1 METKRDFLSAE
12 RKRLQKEGLLPDWYT
27 TDAWGL
33 FKSKY
38 MEGSSSFKD
47 RIQTIAKTAAK
58 HAPGNKAHWEKQFFD
73 VIWKGWLSPST
84 PALANLGTN
93 KGMPVACSGQYI
105 ADSVASFYGE
115 LLDTA
120 VLTKNGFG
128 TSAYLGDIRPRGS
141 AIATGGSA
149 SGVVPVFQTYVDTMK
164 RVTQGVARR
173 GAWAGY
179 LPIDH
184 PDFVELAEW
193 VKNNPDDANVG
204 WCVSDE
210 FIEALNAGDPEAIA
224 RYQKAMKLKMLTGKG
239 YFFFN
244 DKVNR
249 QRPDGYPEVLAS
261 NLCVAPETLV
271 LTDKGHLRIDS
282 IVGEHVNV
290 WNGEEWS
297 NVKIVKTGEDQ
308 KLVTVRLSNGLDI
321 DCTPYHK
328 FYVSINGRIQEK
340 RAHELEEG
348 DKLIKSKFPV
358 IDNEDSRDLECAY
371 SNGFYSADGCLLKN
385 GRHRLYFYGEKRDL
399 IGTVSHEIAGVKIRR
414 EENRSI
420 IDLSAGVLR
429 PKFYV
434 PTPTFNVKSR
444 LRWFEGL
451 CDGDG
456 TVARNGATQSLQ
468 IASVNPEFLREV
480 QLMLQTMGVDSKVTL
495 ARKAGRHSLPAND
508 GTGENKEYD
517 CQDLYRLLIGQTGIV
532 QLRWLGFAPKRLKLT
547 GHVPDRECS
556 HFTVVTDVIDNGRID
571 DTYCFVE
578 PKRHMG
584 VFNGILTGQCTEI
597 TLHSS
602 DTETFT
608 CVLAS
613 MNLEKYDEWMNTDA
627 VYIATV
633 FLDCVASEFI
643 EKAKGIRGFEKA
655 VLSTERSRALG
666 LGVLGFHS
674 LLHKRRIP
682 FDSYRAKML
691 NKEVFQ
697 FINDESLMAS
707 ADLANEF
714 GKCYYATDSFPVR
727 NTHRLAVAPTMSTSQ
742 LMGGTSQGIE
752 PYIGNVF
759 VQQGAGGE
767 TIRVVPE
774 LLEIMKANNVYSR
787 ETLLDIA
794 SKDGSVQHVDWLTDD
809 EKAVFKTAFEIN
821 QNVLL
826 DLASDRQKYIC
837 QGQSINLFFGA
848 DDPEEYISEVH
859 KRAFLD
865 ENILSLYYVRTK
877 AGVSASSGECVA
889 CHA

>member
-1 METKRDFLSAE
+1 MEQQQTKRDFLSAE

-47 RIQTIAKTAAK
+47 RVETIAKVAAK
-58 HAPGNKAHWEKQFFD
+58 HGPNDGNDWAAEFFN

-84 PALANLGTN
+84 PCLANLGTN
-93 KGMPVACSGQYI
+93 KGMSVACSGQYI
-105 ADSVASFYGE
+105 GDSVASFYGE

-141 AIATGGSA
+141 AISTGGNA
-149 SGVVPVFQTYVDTMK
+149 SGVIPVFQTYVDTMK

-184 PDFVELAEW
+184 PDFNELAEW

-204 WCVSDE
+204 WNISDS
-210 FIEALNAGDPEAIA
+210 FIELLNAGDPDSVA

-239 YFFFN
+239 YFFFV

-249 QRPDGYPEVLAS
+249 QRPQGYPEVMAS
-261 NLCVAPETLV
+261 NL
-271 LTDKGHLRIDS
+271 
-282 IVGEHVNV
+282 
-290 WNGEEWS
+290 
-297 NVKIVKTGEDQ
+297 
-308 KLVTVRLSNGLDI
+308 
-321 DCTPYHK
+321 
-328 FYVSINGRIQEK
+328 
-340 RAHELEEG
+340 
-348 DKLIKSKFPV
+348 
-358 IDNEDSRDLECAY
+358 
-371 SNGFYSADGCLLKN
+371 
-385 GRHRLYFYGEKRDL
+385 
-399 IGTVSHEIAGVKIRR
+399 
-414 EENRSI
+414 
-420 IDLSAGVLR
+420 
-429 PKFYV
+429 
-434 PTPTFNVKSR
+434 
-444 LRWFEGL
+444 
-451 CDGDG
+451 
-456 TVARNGATQSLQ
+456 
-468 IASVNPEFLREV
+468 
-480 QLMLQTMGVDSKVTL
+480 
-495 ARKAGRHSLPAND
+495 
-508 GTGENKEYD
+508 
-517 CQDLYRLLIGQTGIV
+517 
-532 QLRWLGFAPKRLKLT
+532 
-547 GHVPDRECS
+547 
-556 HFTVVTDVIDNGRID
+556 
-571 DTYCFVE
+571 
-578 PKRHMG
+578 
-584 VFNGILTGQCTEI
+584 CTEI

-602 DTETFT
+602 AEETFT

-613 MNLEKYDEWMNTDA
+613 MNLEKYDEWKDTDA
-627 VYIATV
+627 VYVATV

-643 EKAKGIRGFEKA
+643 ERAKGKRGFEKA

-674 LLHKRRIP
+674 LLHKRRLP
-682 FDSYRAKML
+682 FDSYKTKML
-691 NKEVFQ
+691 NNEIFAL
-697 FINDESLMAS
+697 IRDESKEAS
-707 ADLANEF
+707 WMLGQQLGVSLYGN
-714 GKCYYATDSFPVR
+714 GLR
-727 NTHRLAVAPTMSTSQ
+727 NSHRTAIAPTMSTSQ

-774 LLEIMKANNVYSR
+774 LLAIMKAKGVYTR
-787 ETLLDIA
+787 DTLMDIA
-794 SKDGSVQHVDWLTDD
+794 NRDGSVQHVDWLTDD
-809 EKAVFKTAFEIN
+809 EKEVFKTAFEIN
-821 QNVLL
+821 QNVIL
-826 DLASDRQKYIC
+826 DLASQRQRYVC
-837 QGQSINLFFGA
+837 QAQSINLFFGA

>member
-1 METKRDFLSAE
+1 MSETKRDFLSAE
-12 RKRLQKEGLLPDWYT
+12 RKRLQREGLLPDWYT

-47 RIQTIAKTAAK
+47 RIETIAKTAAK
-58 HAPGNKAHWEKQFFD
+58 HAPQDGTNWEKKFFNI
-73 VIWKGWLSPST
+73 IWNGWLSPST
-84 PALANLGTN
+84 PCLANLGTN

-105 ADSVASFYGE
+105 GDSVTSFYGE

-120 VLTKNGFG
+120 VLTKHGFG
-128 TSAYLGDIRPRGS
+128 TSGYLGDIRPRGS
-141 AIATGGSA
+141 SISTGGTS

-184 PDFVELAEW
+184 PDFNELADF

-204 WCVSDE
+204 WVVSDG
-210 FIEALNAGDPEAIA
+210 FIELLNAGDVESLQ

-239 YFFFN
+239 YFFFV

-249 QRPDGYPEVLAS
+249 QRPSGYPEVLAS

-271 LTDKGHLRIDS
+271 LTDKGHVRIDT
-282 IVGEHVNV
+282 IVGQDVNV

-297 NVKIVKTGEDQ
+297 NVTVVKTGENQ
-308 KLVTVRLSNGLDI
+308 KLVTVRLSNGLDL

-328 FYVSINGRIQEK
+328 FYVSVNGKIQEK
-340 RAHELEEG
+340 RAHELEDG
-348 DKLIKSKFPV
+348 DKLIKADFPV
-358 IDNEDSRDLECAY
+358 IDREDSKELFY
-371 SNGFYSADGCLLKN
+371 PYTNGFYSADGCELKN
-385 GRHRLYFYGEKRDL
+385 GRPRLYFYDDKRHL
-399 IGTVSHEIAGVKIRR
+399 LMKVFSEIGIVKSRDEDR
-414 EENRSI
+414 RSI
-420 IDLSAGVLR
+420 IDLKRDVLQ
-429 PKFYV
+429 PKFFV
-434 PTPTFNVKSR
+434 PDATYSVKSR
-444 LRWFEGL
+444 LEWFAGL

-468 IASVNPEFLREV
+468 IASINPDFLREV
-480 QLMLQTMGVDSKVTL
+480 QLMLQTLGVASKVTL
-495 ARKAGRHSLPAND
+495 ATKAGVRNLPRND
-508 GTGENKEYD
+508 GSGELGAYD
-517 CQDLYRLLIGQTGIV
+517 CQTVYRLLIGQSGIV
-532 QLRWLGFAPKRLKLT
+532 QLRWLGFAPQRLKLT
-547 GHVPDRECS
+547 GHVPNRECS
-556 HFTVVTDVIDNGRID
+556 HFVVVTDVIDNGRVD
-571 DTYCFVE
+571 DTYCFTE

-602 DTETFT
+602 EDETFT

-613 MNLEKYDEWMNTDA
+613 MNLEKYDEWKDTNA
-627 VYIATV
+627 VFVATI

-666 LGVLGFHS
+666 LGVLGWHS
-674 LLHKRRIP
+674 LLHKRRIA
-682 FDSYRAKML
+682 FDSLKARLL
-691 NKEVFQ
+691 NKEIFGMLDV
-697 FINDESLMAS
+697 ESLHASTFMARELGS
-707 ADLANEF
+707 CF
-714 GKCYYATDSFPVR
+714 YSQGVR
-727 NTHRLAVAPTMSTSQ
+727 NTHRTAIAPTMSTSQ

-752 PYIGNVF
+752 PFIGNVF

-774 LLEIMKANNVYSR
+774 LLAIMKEKGVYNR
-787 ETLLDIA
+787 DTLMDIA
-794 SKDGSVQHVDWLTDD
+794 NHDGSVQHVDWLDEDD
-809 EKAVFKTAFEIN
+809 KAVFKTAFEID
-821 QNVLL
+821 QNVILT
-826 DLASDRQKYIC
+826 LAAERQPYIC
-837 QGQSINLFFGA
+837 QAQSINLFFGS
-848 DDPEEYISEVH
+848 DDPEEYISGVH
-859 KRAFLD
+859 KSAFMN

>member
-1 METKRDFLSAE
+1 MDQQQTKRDFLSAE

-47 RIQTIAKTAAK
+47 RVETIAKVAAK
-58 HAPGNKAHWEKQFFD
+58 HAPDDGVDWSKRFFN
-73 VIWKGWLSPST
+73 VIWSGWLSPST
-84 PALANLGTN
+84 PCLANLGTN

-105 ADSVASFYGE
+105 GDSVTSFYAE

-141 AIATGGSA
+141 AISTGGNA
-149 SGVVPVFQTYVDTMK
+149 SGVIPVFQTYVDTMK

-184 PDFVELAEW
+184 PDFNELAEW

-204 WCVSDE
+204 WIISDSFVE
-210 FIEALNAGDPEAIA
+210 LLNAGDPDSVA

-239 YFFFN
+239 YFFFV

-249 QRPDGYPEVLAS
+249 QRPWGYPEVMAS
-261 NLCVAPETLV
+261 NL
-271 LTDKGHLRIDS
+271 
-282 IVGEHVNV
+282 
-290 WNGEEWS
+290 
-297 NVKIVKTGEDQ
+297 
-308 KLVTVRLSNGLDI
+308 
-321 DCTPYHK
+321 
-328 FYVSINGRIQEK
+328 
-340 RAHELEEG
+340 
-348 DKLIKSKFPV
+348 
-358 IDNEDSRDLECAY
+358 
-371 SNGFYSADGCLLKN
+371 
-385 GRHRLYFYGEKRDL
+385 
-399 IGTVSHEIAGVKIRR
+399 
-414 EENRSI
+414 
-420 IDLSAGVLR
+420 
-429 PKFYV
+429 
-434 PTPTFNVKSR
+434 
-444 LRWFEGL
+444 
-451 CDGDG
+451 
-456 TVARNGATQSLQ
+456 
-468 IASVNPEFLREV
+468 
-480 QLMLQTMGVDSKVTL
+480 
-495 ARKAGRHSLPAND
+495 
-508 GTGENKEYD
+508 
-517 CQDLYRLLIGQTGIV
+517 
-532 QLRWLGFAPKRLKLT
+532 
-547 GHVPDRECS
+547 
-556 HFTVVTDVIDNGRID
+556 
-571 DTYCFVE
+571 
-578 PKRHMG
+578 
-584 VFNGILTGQCTEI
+584 CTEI

-602 DTETFT
+602 TDETFT

-613 MNLEKYDEWMNTDA
+613 MNLEKYDEWKDTNA
-627 VYIATV
+627 VYVATV

-643 EKAKGIRGFEKA
+643 ERAKGKRGFEKA

-674 LLHKRRIP
+674 LLHKRRLP
-682 FDSYRAKML
+682 FDNYKTKML
-691 NKEVFQ
+691 NNEIFKY
-697 FINDESLMAS
+697 IDEEAEKAS
-707 ADLANEF
+707 KMLADHF
-714 GKCYYATDSFPVR
+714 GTSTYSTLR
-727 NTHRLAVAPTMSTSQ
+727 NSHRTAIAPTMSTSQ

-774 LLEIMKANNVYSR
+774 LLAIMKAKGVYTR
-787 ETLLDIA
+787 DTLMDIA
-794 SKDGSVQHVDWLTDD
+794 NRDGSVQHVDWLTDD
-809 EKAVFKTAFEIN
+809 EKEVFKTAFEIN
-821 QNVLL
+821 QNVIL
-826 DLASDRQKYIC
+826 DLASQRQRYIC
-837 QGQSINLFFGA
+837 QAQSINLFFGA

>member
-1 METKRDFLSAE
+1 MEQTKRDFLSAE

-47 RIQTIAKTAAK
+47 RVQTIAKVAAK
-58 HAPGNKAHWEKQFFD
+58 HAPADGVNWSEEFFN

-84 PALANLGTN
+84 PCLANLGTN

-105 ADSVASFYGE
+105 GDSVASFYGE

-141 AIATGGSA
+141 AISTGGNA
-149 SGVVPVFQTYVDTMK
+149 SGVIPVFQTYVDTMK

-184 PDFVELAEW
+184 PDFNELAEW

-204 WCVSDE
+204 WNISDS
-210 FIEALNAGDPEAIA
+210 FIELLDAGDPDSVA

-239 YFFFN
+239 YFFFV

-249 QRPDGYPEVLAS
+249 QRPQGYPEVMAS
-261 NLCVAPETLV
+261 NL
-271 LTDKGHLRIDS
+271 
-282 IVGEHVNV
+282 
-290 WNGEEWS
+290 
-297 NVKIVKTGEDQ
+297 
-308 KLVTVRLSNGLDI
+308 
-321 DCTPYHK
+321 
-328 FYVSINGRIQEK
+328 
-340 RAHELEEG
+340 
-348 DKLIKSKFPV
+348 
-358 IDNEDSRDLECAY
+358 
-371 SNGFYSADGCLLKN
+371 
-385 GRHRLYFYGEKRDL
+385 
-399 IGTVSHEIAGVKIRR
+399 
-414 EENRSI
+414 
-420 IDLSAGVLR
+420 
-429 PKFYV
+429 
-434 PTPTFNVKSR
+434 
-444 LRWFEGL
+444 
-451 CDGDG
+451 
-456 TVARNGATQSLQ
+456 
-468 IASVNPEFLREV
+468 
-480 QLMLQTMGVDSKVTL
+480 
-495 ARKAGRHSLPAND
+495 
-508 GTGENKEYD
+508 
-517 CQDLYRLLIGQTGIV
+517 
-532 QLRWLGFAPKRLKLT
+532 
-547 GHVPDRECS
+547 
-556 HFTVVTDVIDNGRID
+556 
-571 DTYCFVE
+571 
-578 PKRHMG
+578 
-584 VFNGILTGQCTEI
+584 CTEI

-602 DTETFT
+602 TEETFT

-613 MNLEKYDEWMNTDA
+613 MNLEKYDEWKDSNA
-627 VYIATV
+627 VYVATV

-643 EKAKGIRGFEKA
+643 ERAKGKRGFEKA

-674 LLHKRRIP
+674 LLHKRRLP
-682 FDSYRAKML
+682 FDSYKTKML
-691 NKEVFQ
+691 NNEIFKY
-697 FINDESLMAS
+697 IDEEAEKAS
-707 ADLANEF
+707 KMLADHF
-714 GKCYYATDSFPVR
+714 GASMYGGTLR
-727 NTHRLAVAPTMSTSQ
+727 NSHRTAIAPTMSTSQ

-774 LLEIMKANNVYSR
+774 LLAIMKAKGVYTR
-787 ETLLDIA
+787 DTLMDIA
-794 SKDGSVQHVDWLTDD
+794 NRDGSVQHVDWLTDD
-809 EKAVFKTAFEIN
+809 EKEVFKTAFEIN
-821 QNVLL
+821 QNVIL
-826 DLASDRQKYIC
+826 DLASQRQRYVC
-837 QGQSINLFFGA
+837 QAQSINLFFGA